1 MRTIQLFATISFFCN
16 LLLPPHTHAI
26 CCHDEITEDD
36 VFWEYMEKEKEMGEC
51 SCQYGMFKRQ
61 GTLYEFW
68 EPIRIMETVK
78 DPGCM
83 MTKGEEDKDV
93 KSLLQFGHGNET
105 GNTDPPVI
113 FQHVHI
119 VLPDYLMESIAQN
132 DVRCWHVSTGRFD
145 DYMSEGD
152 TAWNN
157 DAIAVVEFPETAVYG
172 SLTAVLSCPLDAA
185 ASQFGVPIDV
195 FPWCLG
201 AWGNTFPITGSVGTD
216 DYMTAQLAVAA
227 RAVLM
232 GGQEGWIFDT
242 ASYYCYPGPMVFFIK
257 SYFKFQPV
265 RPTRRNQLI
274 SMGLSAFAWESGLKA
289 STCVDNF
296 AWVLWRK
303 RSCCDS
309 TNGSMTDTDTGST
322 LDLGTGE
329 ANFTSDWL
337 SDKVDLDAIGDL
349 FGDVSGWVNVII
361 GGVLVEIALDDDGDI
376 ISGIAD
382 LSGSMDLSTGFIE
395 QTGAV
400 DMSIFGSL
408 DASSATGQGFLSNG
422 NMGSDF
428 SSMGGMQDIFGEIGI
443 DLGEDLDTDFLNDL
457 ISF

>member
-1 MRTIQLFATISFFCN
+1 MRSLQVLASAIICN
-16 LLLPPHTHAI
+16 LSLSLHVNAI
-26 CCHDEITEDD
+26 CCHNEITEED
-36 VFWEYMEKEKEMGEC
+36 VFWEAMEKEQERGEC
-51 SCQYGMFKRQ
+51 HCQYGIFRRE
-61 GTLYEFW
+61 GILYEFW

-83 MTKGEEDKDV
+83 MTEGEEDKDV
-93 KSLLQFGHGNET
+93 KSLMQFGVGNET
-105 GNTDPPVI
+105 GNTDPPIV

-119 VLPDYLMESIAQN
+119 VLPDYIQESIIMN
-132 DVRCWHVSTGRFD
+132 DIRCWHVSVGRDD

-157 DAIAVVEFPETAVYG
+157 DAIAVVEHPETEVYG
-172 SLTAVLSCPLDAA
+172 SFTAVLTCPLDAA
-185 ASQFGVPIDV
+185 MSQFGTPIDI

-201 AWGNTFPITGSVGTD
+201 AWGNTFPITGNVGTD
-216 DYMTAQLAVAA
+216 DYATAQLAVAA

-242 ASYYCYPGPMVFFIK
+242 ASYYCYPGPMITFIK
-257 SYFKFQPV
+257 SYFRFQPV

-274 SMGLSAFAWESGLKA
+274 SMGLSAFAWESGLNA
-289 STCVDNF
+289 STCNDNF

-309 TNGSMTDTDTGST
+309 TNGSIKDNTGSS

-337 SDKVDLDAIGDL
+337 SDKVDLDDIGGL
-349 FGDVSGWVNVII
+349 LGNLSGWINVVI
-361 GGVLVEIALDDDGDI
+361 GGILVQIALDDGDI
-376 ISGIAD
+376 INGIAD
-382 LSGSMDLSTGFIE
+382 LSDHIDLVSGFVS
-395 QTGAV
+395 QTGTV
-400 DMSIFGSL
+400 DLSIFGSFNV
-408 DASSATGQGFLSNG
+408 DTSIGQGFLGNG
-422 NMGSDF
+422 NIGTDFDFTGSV
-428 SSMGGMQDIFGEIGI
+428 QDITDEIGI
-443 DLGEDLDTDFLNDL
+443 DLGDSTDTDFLDDL